1 MLEFVHDLACDM
13 QGGGQTD
20 VLIVDFSKAF
30 HKVGDQRLI
39 KKLDSYGVQDKTRD
53 WIKAF
58 LADRTQ

>member
-1 MLEFVHDLACDM
+1 M